1 MKVVLSLVA
10 LCAACLAASGATVS
24 SPAVARVS
32 SPQTKSGATV
42 PVADLVARLKNKDAK
57 VAGEAAE
64 ALVAR
69 GAEAV
74 PALEQFLKS
83 EKQAGVVVIAAFTLG
98 SINPDDPQIVPA
110 LLRVAKG
117 RGLFDSE
124 ETLMARRDA
133 GMLLAQT
140 PAGIRALPALLKDDD
155 VFVRRSAAFALDDPT
170 EVIDSLTPAQLEAI
184 DEVLPALV
192 GALED
197 KDEVVRG
204 MSCEVLGQIVRS
216 KTEPLSSKAERLLKE
231 KGQSRGECLCGC
243 E

>member
-1 MKVVLSLVA
+1 MNVVLSLVMMVA
-10 LCAACLAASGATVS
+10 TCLAPASAFGL
-24 SPAVARVS
+24 SPNVAADV
-32 SPQTKSGATV
+32 SPQARSRADV
-42 PVADLVARLKNKDAK
+42 PVASLVAKLKDKDVK

-64 ALVAR
+64 ALLER

-74 PALEQFLKS
+74 PALEQVLKS
-83 EKQAGVVVIAAFTLG
+83 EKKTAVLVLAAFTLG
-98 SINPDDPQIVPA
+98 SINPDDPEVVPA

-117 RGLFDSE
+117 RGFFDSM
-124 ETLMARRDA
+124 ETLKARRDA

-140 PAGIRALPALLKDDD
+140 PAGIRALPALFKDED

-170 EVIDSLTPAQLEAI
+170 EAIDTLTTARLEAI
-184 DEVLPALV
+184 GEVLPALV

-197 KDEVVRG
+197 RDEIVRG

-216 KTEPLSSKAERLLKE
+216 KTEPLSSNAERLLKE
-231 KGQSRGECLCGC
+231 KGKSRGDCLCEC